1 MRRWTAPSDLDYDDA
16 VQGLTHGPTKACTR
30 CGDLVPLGRGDVIGR
45 QVLCANCWDVA
56 TETQHRKAEDAQHA
70 KGAA

>member
-1 MRRWTAPSDLDYDDA
+1 
-16 VQGLTHGPTKACTR
+16 
-30 CGDLVPLGRGDVIGR
+30 
-45 QVLCANCWDVA
+45 LCANCWDVA